1 VRLTLALFV
10 LTLPAFSQTNPC
22 VYQYTFPNFQFCL
35 SNYGTVAKLESPIG
49 LNHMGDTPVE
59 GWTALIG
66 TTGTGVLSQWSQITN
81 LSSGPEP
88 ATVKH
93 PNGLGRLPVVFEWY
107 EGVSNSTI
115 RETVTAVPAQ
125 KIVSIAFTVKPCL
138 GCKVTWWANRVAAKL
153 KVDGI
158 GANHFMQSGMAA
170 MQVNWRG
177 VKLGVSATPGINVC
191 AAVDEAP
198 ANPDPNSYE
207 GCRSNVTFDGTGT
220 LYAVSWPAHQGAVIT
235 WTYEVF

>member
-1 VRLTLALFV
+1 MKVRRFGGSVKLTLVLFL
-10 LTLPAFSQTNPC
+10 LTLPAFSQSNPC
-22 VYQYTFPNFQFCL
+22 VFQYTFPKFQFCL
-35 SNYGTVAKLESPIG
+35 SNYGTVAKLESPTG

-66 TTGTGVLSQWSQITN
+66 TTGTGILSQWSQITN

-88 ATVKH
+88 AVVKH

-138 GCKVTWWANRVAAKL
+138 QCKVTWWASRVASKM
-153 KVDGI
+153 KVDGVN
-158 GANHFMQSGMAA
+158 GNSFLMTTFAA
-170 MQVNWRG
+170 MQYNARG
-177 VKLGVSATPGINVC
+177 VKLGVSAT
-191 AAVDEAP
+191 
-198 ANPDPNSYE
+198 
-207 GCRSNVTFDGTGT
+207 TGNMGVR
-220 LYAVSWPAHQGAVIT
+220 LSRSWPS
-235 WTYEVF
+235 